1 MKFIFTAQQASL
13 DGNNMGF
20 GKNMSYSFIIPQ
32 CLSWYFYLIRSL
44 LKRINEIS
52 RCPFFIRYFIR
63 YYKDKHSSKESMSNP
78 PGLWPMATRY
88 NLFYSLGAYI
98 YKWSEHYSMYHK
110 NQGK

>member
-1 MKFIFTAQQASL
+1 MKFIFTAHQASL
-13 DGNNMGF
+13 MYL
-20 GKNMSYSFIIPQ
+20 GKMSYSFIIPQ

-52 RCPFFIRYFIR
+52 RCPFFIRY
-63 YYKDKHSSKESMSNP
+63 YKDKHSSKESMSNP

-88 NLFYSLGAYI
+88 KLFYSLGAYI